1 MTAFI
6 RQLEQSNTQR
16 QKIEEW
22 FPRAG
27 NRGNEE
33 LLLNEYN
40 FSVWDDKKVLEMN
53 SGDSGT
59 TM

>member
-27 NRGNEE
+27 TRGNEE
-33 LLLNEYN
+33 LLFNEYN